1 MSSALKT
8 LAALL
13 VFAVA
18 IIVAPPA
25 FATTSDEA
33 GYRAQTVTLDRTGG
47 YAGLHL
53 RYTVDSRAGE
63 PLAAAV
69 TTTEFRALADH
80 YPTPCC
86 DQFTYTLTVRYTNG
100 SVKSIEAGG
109 DLPDLLAD
117 AIDRAVAVGTQ
128 RQITSERASL
138 LVVLTGSGAPT
149 WWTVD
154 CPSASCA
161 ALTPAV
167 RATFPPVPAEAPC
180 TRIYGGPQRAHVLGY
195 WSGERIDATFNRLG
209 GCEIARWD
217 AASGLLTPPAA

>member
-8 LAALL
+8 LIALL

-18 IIVAPPA
+18 LTVAPPA
-25 FATTSDEA
+25 FAEA

-47 YAGLHL
+47 YAGIHM

-63 PLAAAV
+63 PLASTV
-69 TTTEFRALADH
+69 TTPAFRALADR

-117 AIDRAVAVGTQ
+117 AIDRAVAVGHP
-128 RQITSERASL
+128 RRIDSEQARL
-138 LVVLTGSGAPT
+138 LVILTGTGSTT
-149 WWTVD
+149 WWVVD
-154 CPSASCA
+154 CPSTSCA
-161 ALTPAV
+161 ALTPKA
-167 RATFPPVPAEAPC
+167 RASLPPVPADAAC
-180 TRIYGGPQRAHVLGY
+180 TRIYGGPQRARVLGY
-195 WSGERIDATFNRLG
+195 WAGEHVDASFNRLG